1 MVPQTKQNLTIIQAS
16 SRQHWADYHQL
27 CRRIYADD
35 PQWIE
40 PLRQTVK
47 GRWAERHPWFHNA
60 KAAFWLAYR
69 DQQPV
74 GCISAQV
81 DERAPVLE
89 SKVRGY
95 FGQFECI
102 DDQGVAQGLI
112 QVADEWLSGEGC
124 QRMDGPFDLHI
135 NDQCGLLVEGF
146 DTPPMMMMP
155 HHPEYYARLLT
166 SLGFEKIMAL
176 YAYRVAPNFEAPRAM
191 KRLKRQHES
200 SLKLRQFDMRRF
212 NDEMALLRVLFND
225 AWHDNWGFVP
235 FSEAEFSAMGSELK
249 TLLIPEYTCIAFLDN
264 RPVGFLV
271 ALPNLNE
278 LIKSFEGRLFPLN
291 WARLLWNIRRRK
303 TQTAR
308 VPLMGV
314 SSHLHHTPTGALVA
328 FSMMDQVRWALH
340 KDGIQEVEM
349 SWILETNQG
358 MNSLIE
364 VLGGERYKTYH
375 IVGKAVGTP

>member
-1 MVPQTKQNLTIIQAS
+1 MTKNGQNVIVIQAS
-16 SRQHWADYHQL
+16 SRRHWADYYRL
-27 CRRIYADD
+27 CRQIYADD
-35 PQWIE
+35 PRWIE
-40 PLRQTVK
+40 PLRHTVK
-47 GRWAERHPWFHNA
+47 GRWAKHHPWFEHA
-60 KAAFWLAYR
+60 KAAFWLAYF
-69 DQQPV
+69 DQEPV

-81 DERAPVLE
+81 DKRAPTFE
-89 SKVRGY
+89 GEIRGY

-102 DDQGVAQGLI
+102 NDCHVARRLVEAAG
-112 QVADEWLSGEGC
+112 EWLSAKGC
-124 QRMDGPFDLHI
+124 QRLDGPFDLHI
-135 NDQCGLLVEGF
+135 NDQCGLLVDGF

-155 HHPEYYARLLT
+155 HQPKYYAKLLDA
-166 SLGFEKIMAL
+166 LGFEKLMAL

-191 KRLKRQHES
+191 RRLERQHGS
-200 SLKLRQFDMRRF
+200 SLKIRPFDMKRF
-212 NDEMALLRVLFND
+212 DEEMALLRVLFND

-235 FSEAEFSAMGSELK
+235 FSQAEFRAMGSELK
-249 TLLIPEYTCIAFLDN
+249 TLLMPEYTCIAFLDN
-264 RPVGFLV
+264 QPVGFLV

-278 LIKSFEGRLFPLN
+278 LTKSFKGHLFPLN
-291 WARLLWNIRRRK
+291 WIRLLWNIRRRK

-328 FSMMDQVRWALH
+328 FSMMDRVRWALH

-358 MNSLIE
+358 MNSLID

-375 IVGKAVGTP
+375 IVGKALETS